1 MRITPPPGQ
10 VNDTREKILDL
21 ADNLLRKRG
30 YNAFSY
36 KDIGEAIGIKTA
48 AVHYHFPTKE
58 SLGAAVL
65 EREIQAF
72 RRNGADWKQLPP
84 EAQLGRLVRLFAG
97 YRERSM
103 VCIMGSLCPD
113 YDTLPP
119 RMQTELGTYS
129 TDILEWVTALL
140 EEGRSSG
147 ALHFDGTPADRALLI
162 LTALMSSL
170 LLAKVTGEDTFN
182 RMTTQLLN
190 DLIVC

>member
-1 MRITPPPGQ
+1 MRTTPSPGA

-21 ADNLLRKRG
+21 ADNFIRKRG

-36 KDIGEAIGIKTA
+36 KDIGDAIGIKPA

-58 SLGAAVL
+58 SLGAATL
-65 EREIQAF
+65 EREILAF
-72 RRNGADWKQLPP
+72 RRNGADWQRLPP
-84 EAQLGRLVRLFAG
+84 EAQLEKLVRLFAG
-97 YRERSM
+97 YRQRSM

-119 RMQTELGTYS
+119 LMQTALGTYS
-129 TDILEWVTALL
+129 TDILEWVTTVLA
-140 EEGRSSG
+140 EGRGSG
-147 ALHFDGTPADRALLI
+147 ALRFDGTPADRALLI

-170 LLAKVTGEDTFN
+170 LLAKVTGDDTFD
-182 RMTTQLLN
+182 RMTKQLLK